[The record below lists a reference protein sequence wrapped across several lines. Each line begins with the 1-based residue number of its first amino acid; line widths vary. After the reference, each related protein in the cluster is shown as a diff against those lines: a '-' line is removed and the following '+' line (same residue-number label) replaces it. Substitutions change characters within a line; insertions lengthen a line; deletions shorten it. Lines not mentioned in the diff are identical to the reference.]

1 MVAIDGKQF
10 IVQYLINSGLALFVA
25 DYKFRCTDLD
35 VIAELQEKEF
45 WYNPLHP
52 TLRIEIS

>member
-35 VIAELQEKEF
+35 VIGELQEKEF
-45 WYNPLHP
+45 
-52 TLRIEIS
+52 